1 MVGENSKPGLP
12 VPEVVDGAE
21 EPVLRLIVGLGNP
34 GSEYEE
40 TRHNLGFRVVDELAH
55 RWKRRLDQLECN
67 ARVSASGEPLL
78 AQPMTY
84 MNRSGYAVR
93 CLAERH
99 GADAEQILVVYD
111 EVWLPIGRLR
121 ARSRGGPGGHRG
133 MESILENL
141 RTEEVPRLR
150 VGVGWEGGPP
160 EGADLVEYVLEPF
173 RKEEKQSVEETI
185 VRAADAC
192 ESWLHRG
199 VQATME
205 RFNG

>member
-1 MVGENSKPGLP
+1 
-12 VPEVVDGAE
+12 
-21 EPVLRLIVGLGNP
+21 
-34 GSEYEE
+34 
-40 TRHNLGFRVVDELAH
+40 
-55 RWKRRLDQLECN
+55 
-67 ARVSASGEPLL
+67 
-78 AQPMTY
+78 MTY